1 MKYIRLLCCFAFL
14 LVVTV
19 GCGEKQYT
27 VIWDFDYLGTV
38 DTQMIAQGDKLISPT
53 LPARAGYVDGGWWT
67 ETNGEVRQWIFEIDT
82 VSTDMTLKH
91 RWIPEVYTVRLQLN
105 DGSEDVMEIP
115 VTYGEGYE
123 LPTLQREGFVFEGW
137 YRGGVRI
144 PNSGYWSENDGHTYQ
159 AFWSPFGMETTV
171 HMGMWEQDGIEEN
184 GKEALEWLILQRS
197 KNGDAYLLVTRYI
210 IEYEPFEAGQSKKSY
225 RDCSLRK
232 WLTDTFPTSALTA
245 SEQSAIRV
253 TELTDVR
260 VSDPV
265 FVLSYDEILTYMPDR
280 ATKRGDLTER
290 LKQEGYT
297 PDGAINGIPAYD
309 YWLRSSPFGQAY
321 SCTNGVGFSG
331 GQTKLPKGVR
341 PAMWVDAAYVDG
353 LVGK

>member
-1 MKYIRLLCCFAFL
+1 MKYLHLLCTVVFL
-14 LVVTV
+14 SLALCC
-19 GCGEKQYT
+19 CGEKQYT
-27 VIWDFDYLGTV
+27 VILDYDYLGTV
-38 DTQMIAQGDKLISPT
+38 ETQTVQQEGT
-53 LPARAGYVDGGWWT
+53 LSVPMLFARAGYTDGGWWV
-67 ETNGEVRQWIFEIDT
+67 ETDEEMRQWDFEVDT

-115 VTYGEGYE
+115 VTYGEAYE
-123 LPTLQREGFVFEGW
+123 LPTPQREGFVFEGW

-210 IEYEPFEAGQSKKSY
+210 IEYEPFEAGQSEKSY

-232 WLTDTFPTSALTA
+232 WLTDTFPASAFTA

-260 VSDPV
+260 ASDPV
-265 FVLSYDEILTYMPDR
+265 FVLSYDEILTYMPDK
-280 ATKRGDLTER
+280 ATSRGELTER

-297 PDGAINGIPAYD
+297 PNGAINGIPAYD
-309 YWLRSSPFGQAY
+309 YWLRSSPFDQAY
-321 SCTNGVGFSG
+321 SSTNGFGCSG

-341 PAMWVDAAYVDG
+341 PAMWVDAAYVQG
-353 LVGK
+353 LLK